1 MSNIINSQIS
11 ANISTPLL
19 FKEEEFVSLTD
30 ETLCLIGTAQKGP
43 AFVPQQVTSFRKN
56 DNILNTWENVF
67 GDYSD
72 QSTQFGPISA
82 RIWLES
88 EKTQLSYTR
97 VLGPENSDNVGF
109 IVGDNVLS
117 GSSVYG
123 LKGSNPFSNTNGNN
137 GRTTFLATICK
148 NKDTVGYI
156 SPHKDYLGQL
166 NIESS
171 EVAVVTDVIMM
182 TSGSSLYLQKDEI
195 ENINIISKKKDLSTK
210 NNNELAFVGSTE
222 TSQSNPMLY
231 IQGIKNSSKNVMD
244 YYVDENLKNNFE
256 LNAINSDIDQILYRG
271 HYSYAK
277 FRNIKHFDKPL
288 EKETSKHLVLTGSGG
303 WNSGAVNYENFE
315 SSFKKARTPWIVSQ
329 PTNRQETSDFNKKE
343 IFKKCKK
350 LFRFFTYDDGQAG
363 NDFRFKVIPRRLG
376 NKYSSSEL
384 EKYSIFD
391 IELYRLINDNFIL
404 LEHFK
409 DLTLNPQDENYICKI
424 IGTERDFYN
433 FTTKKVE
440 NLGFYRKTNNYVYV
454 EVHPDVED
462 QTNITSLIPCGF
474 MPYPRLNIDENK
486 VSFLSSKTSAQ
497 NIENLKIIQNP
508 IKYVGNF
515 LFSTNNTDK
524 VSFEKKYWGILFD
537 NVTTKK
543 FNDILINGQS
553 KKLMFDCFSESL
565 TNNNNHFSDYSKY
578 FKNDYIDLSNNIW
591 IEDLEDNDIDTF
603 NSFFHLEKILYTFN
617 EENIKD
623 RWNYAFYQRDG
634 KEVNQIDVKEDERV
648 IDNTIYKYVNID
660 ELLQS
665 NTLFDSQNSKFLHFD
680 FMTFGGFDGL
690 NLLDDYKREHH
701 NFSILREQDGEIVN
715 KTTGQTYDS
724 YKTAIDI
731 VVNDEN
737 FRNDILCLPG
747 ISHSSILKHLTDLSR
762 ENNFFVILDFPEY
775 GFNDNSINENYD
787 SFDSIIKQPYFYK
800 NISNRPYE
808 YSDEDKKISVFIA
821 QGTDNTIARF
831 KEMYLTSDFAIASAN
846 TVIATIENNQRIQ
859 VPPSILTINAI
870 SSIPVEQTLDRNIT
884 ITPNFITYNSVLN
897 RNFIYNN
904 NNFDNLL
911 SSNKEFDNCLNPIG
925 LLTAGQEI
933 KLLSSNTLNKNNK
946 SIMKLSNNVRL
957 KQTIIREI
965 KNLLTVEPIFQGNS
979 ILFSSN
985 SQSNSL
991 FNLKSTVDAKLR
1003 ELFDS
1008 FIDKGFIKNY
1018 SIYVDLLNLDKNSEK
1033 NYLNNTLQGTVS
1045 FSFFDPGPDNVIQ
1058 LDINNLINS
1067 INKFTD
1073 SNDIDIINTT
1083 I

>member
-11 ANISTPLL
+11 ANISTPLI

-43 AFVPQQVTSFRKN
+43 AFVPQQVTSFSKS
-56 DNILNTWENVF
+56 DSILNTWENIF

-97 VLGPENSDNVGF
+97 VLGPENSNNVGF
-109 IVGDNVLS
+109 VVGDNILS

-148 NKDTVGYI
+148 NKDTNGYI
-156 SPHKDYLGQL
+156 SPHKDYFGQL

-171 EVAVVTDVIMM
+171 EVAVITDVIMM

-195 ENINIISKKKDLSTK
+195 ENINIISKKKELSTK
-210 NNNELAFVGSTE
+210 NNNELAFVGNTE

-244 YYVDENLKNNFE
+244 YYIDENLKNNFE
-256 LNAINSDIDQILYRG
+256 LNSINSDIEQILYRG

-288 EKETSKHLVLTGSGG
+288 ETETSKHLVLTGSGG
-303 WNSGAVNYENFE
+303 WNSGTVNYENFE

-329 PTNRQETSDFNKKE
+329 PVNRQETSDFNKKE
-343 IFKKCKK
+343 IYKKCKK
-350 LFRFFTYDDGQAG
+350 LFRFFTYDDGQSG

-376 NKYSSSEL
+376 NKYSLSEF
-384 EKYSIFD
+384 EKYSLFD
-391 IELYRLINDNFIL
+391 IELYKLKNNNFIL
-404 LEHFK
+404 LENFQN
-409 DLTLNPQDENYICKI
+409 LTLNPKDENYICKI
-424 IGTERDFYN
+424 IGTERDYYN

-440 NLGFYRKTNNYVYV
+440 NEGFYRKTNNYVYV
-454 EVHPDVED
+454 EVHKDVED
-462 QTNITSLIPCGF
+462 QINISSLIPCGF
-474 MPYPRLNIDENK
+474 MPYPRLNVDENK
-486 VSFLSSKTSAQ
+486 VTFVTSKSTAQ

-515 LFSTNNTDK
+515 LFNTNNTDN
-524 VSFEKKYWGILFD
+524 VSFVKQYWGILFD
-537 NVTTKK
+537 NIITKK
-543 FNDILINGQS
+543 FTDILINGQS
-553 KKLMFDCFSESL
+553 KKLMFDCYSESL
-565 TNNNNHFSDYSKY
+565 IDKNNFFSDYSKY
-578 FKNDYIDLSNNIW
+578 FKNDYADFLNNVW
-591 IEDLEDNDIDTF
+591 VEDLEDNNTDTF

-623 RWNYAFYQRDG
+623 KWNYAFYQRDG
-634 KEVNQIDVKEDERV
+634 KEVDQIGE
-648 IDNTIYKYVNID
+648 ISSAIYKYVNVD

-665 NTLFDSQNSKFLHFD
+665 STLSDSQNSRFLHFD
-680 FMTFGGFDGL
+680 FMTFGGFDGI
-690 NLLDDYKREHH
+690 NLLDDYKREQH
-701 NFSILREQDGEIVN
+701 NFSILRDQDGEIVD

-731 VVNDEN
+731 IVNDEN

-762 ENNFFVILDFPEY
+762 ENKFFVILDFPEY
-775 GFNDNSINENYD
+775 GFNDNDVNENYV
-787 SFDSIIKQPYFYK
+787 SFDGIIKQPYFYK
-800 NISNRPYE
+800 NVSNRPYE

-821 QGTDNTIARF
+821 QGTDNTITKF
-831 KEMYLTSDFAIASAN
+831 KEMYLTSEFAIASAN
-846 TVIATIENNQRIQ
+846 TIIATIEDNQRIQ
-859 VPPSILTINAI
+859 IPSSILTINTIA
-870 SSIPVEQTLDRNIT
+870 STPVEQTLDSTTAIT
-884 ITPNFITYNSVLN
+884 DFITYNSVLN
-897 RNFIYNN
+897 KNFVYNN
-904 NNFDNLL
+904 SKFDNLL
-911 SSNKEFDNCLNPIG
+911 SKNKEFDNCLNPTG
-925 LLTAGQEI
+925 VMSAGQEI

-957 KQTIIREI
+957 KQTIMREI

-979 ILFSSN
+979 VLFSNN
-985 SQSNSL
+985 SQSNSI
-991 FNLKSTVDAKLR
+991 FNLKSTVDFKLR
-1003 ELFDS
+1003 ELFNN
-1008 FIDKGFIKNY
+1008 FIDQGFIKRY
-1018 SIYVDLLNLDKNSEK
+1018 SIYVDVLNLDKNSEK
-1033 NYLNNTLQGTVS
+1033 NYLNNTIQGTIS
-1045 FSFFDPGPDNVIQ
+1045 FSLFDPGPDSIIQ